1 MNILTQPAVVANLW
15 DVTDGDL
22 DRFFIRLLASWQE
35 DSPVAGAG
43 AGTVASGGASL
54 LGSVTAARSACKT
67 PWLVGAAPVVYGL
80 PTLLG

>member
-1 MNILTQPAVVANLW
+1 MNVLTSPAVVANLW

-43 AGTVASGGASL
+43 AVARAGTSL
-54 LGSVTAARSACKT
+54 LGSVTAARTVCKT